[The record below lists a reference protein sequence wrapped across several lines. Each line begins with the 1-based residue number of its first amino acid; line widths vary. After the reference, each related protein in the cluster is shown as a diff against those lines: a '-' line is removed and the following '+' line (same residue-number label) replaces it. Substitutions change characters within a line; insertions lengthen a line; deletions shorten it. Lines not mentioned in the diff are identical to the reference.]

1 MVNVEL
7 CRDNE
12 AMMFCTVFCCVLN
25 IKTGECLYSNAGHN
39 PPLIVR
45 SGQKPQWLTLPAGFP
60 MGVTEDS
67 TYRTEKIVLNPG
79 DTFILYTDGVTEAMD
94 YDKTLYSAN
103 RLITTVDIS
112 RTPSLEQLVSDIIK
126 SVKDFTGEELQ
137 SDDITILAV
146 RFIGGA

>member
-1 MVNVEL
+1 
-7 CRDNE
+7 
-12 AMMFCTVFCCVLN
+12 
-25 IKTGECLYSNAGHN
+25 
-39 PPLIVR
+39 
-45 SGQKPQWLTLPAGFP
+45 

-67 TYRTEKIVLNPG
+67 TYRTEKIVLNSG

-94 YDKTLYSAN
+94 YDKTMYSAN